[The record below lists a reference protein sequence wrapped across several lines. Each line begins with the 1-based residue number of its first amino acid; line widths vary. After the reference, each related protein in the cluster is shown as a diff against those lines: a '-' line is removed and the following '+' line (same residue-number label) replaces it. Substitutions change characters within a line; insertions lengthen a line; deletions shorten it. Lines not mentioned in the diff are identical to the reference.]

1 MSGRIRAFLGDLWSL
16 TKPYFV
22 SEERWSAWG
31 FLAILVVLSLG
42 QVYMLVLLNQWYNG
56 FYNTFLDKDEAEFWR
71 LILQFSIYALI
82 YILLYTYYVY
92 LMQALSIR
100 WRRWLTN
107 NLVDDWLSNRKYYRL
122 VLQSMG
128 TDNPDQRIAEDAR
141 LFVDSTLSYTF
152 NFMRNVVT
160 LFSFM
165 AILWTLSGPVTLA
178 LGGLSVEIPRF
189 MVWVAVIYAI
199 IGTLLTHFIGR
210 KLSTINFEKQRREA
224 DFRFSL
230 MRLRENAEG
239 IALYRGERSEHGILA
254 ERFAAVIANYWQYM
268 KYNKRVNF
276 FTLFYGQASV
286 VFPFIIQ
293 SPRFFSG
300 AITLGD
306 LMQTSSAFGRVQESL
321 SWFIDRYVELT
332 EWKATIDRLSTFR
345 AALIEAGKQPE
356 RAVNVSESPG
366 QAIEIENLAM
376 DLPNGR
382 TLISDLDLTFKPG
395 EAVLITGQTGTGKST
410 LLRILSRL
418 WPFGAG
424 KVTMPAGARYL
435 FLPQKPYLP
444 LGTLR
449 DVIAYPDI
457 DKPPPDDKVGEVLE
471 ELGMGS
477 FRDRLDEQQNWA
489 AVLSGGEQQR
499 IAIVRAVF
507 QKPDWLFMDEATAA
521 LDEPTEKR
529 VYDMVK
535 RLLPGTTVVSVG
547 HRSTLKA
554 FHDRNV
560 HLTRTAPA

>member
-547 HRSTLKA
+547 HRSTLRA

-560 HLTRTAPA
+560 HLTQTAPA